1 MSGEAKTDSLAE
13 LVNATR
19 TATLGAMVAG
29 VAHELNT
36 PLGALNSNHDVLK
49 RALGRLQAILAD
61 EVVEPSE
68 LEEVR
73 RIVAALDGVLRV
85 NDLAV
90 ERMVGLVTSLRTFG
104 RPDRAEVDRLDV
116 RESIDG
122 ALTILAHELRDRVTV
137 VKDYEDVPALLCHT
151 GQIGQVFM
159 HLLHNASQAISG
171 RGTITIRTRAREG
184 AILIEIEDTGS
195 GILKENLDRIFEPGF
210 TTKGARVGMGLGLL
224 ITQQVIE
231 RHRGRLTVRS
241 EPGHGSTFSILLPH
255 TFDTGGAT

>member
-1 MSGEAKTDSLAE
+1 VSGAPGADSLAD

-36 PLGALNSNHDVLK
+36 PLGALHSNHDVLK
-49 RALGRLQAILAD
+49 RALNKLQVILAD

-90 ERMVGLVTSLRTFG
+90 ERMVGLVASLRTFG
-104 RPDRAEVDRLDV
+104 RPDRSEIDRLDV

-137 VKDYEDVPALLCHT
+137 QKDYEDVPTVLCHT

-159 HLLHNASQAISG
+159 NLLHNASQAITG
-171 RGTITIRTRAREG
+171 RGTITIRTRPVDDG
-184 AILIEIEDTGS
+184 VLVEIEDTGS
-195 GILKENLDRIFEPGF
+195 GIPKENLDRIFEPGF

-231 RHRGRLTVRS
+231 RHRGRIAVRS
-241 EPGHGSTFSILLPH
+241 EPGRGSTFSIQLPL
-255 TFDTGGAT
+255 TFDPGGAT